1 MRKGLYERVI
11 DEGLSDALS
20 NTSFDTQREKLE
32 PGDSHTILAQHLSD
46 LIARALRS
54 LPKRDQI
61 EQQRALVNQII
72 ELLSSRD
79 KGGFIGARLTS
90 NVERLMAV
98 TDVGC
103 HLARPD
109 TPISETS
116 LLTGTRLDP
125 SLLSQIKQEMATADQ
140 VDILCS
146 FIKWGGIGLLQDAL
160 EEFTSRPGTRLRV
173 LTTSYM
179 GATDLKAVAFL
190 ASLPDTEV
198 KVSYD
203 VHRTR
208 LHAKA
213 YLFERHT
220 GFSTAYIGSANLS
233 RPALTEGLEWT
244 VKVTEHADRH
254 IWEKVRGTFETY
266 WRDGEFEAFE
276 EDRLRLALQ
285 EERGTATDGP
295 LPVFELRPYQFQEEV
310 LQALEEDRASKSA
323 PHRQL
328 VVAATGTG
336 KTMIAAFDYCRFSAM
351 HGGDRPPL
359 LVVAHRL
366 EILRQTMHTF
376 RAVLRDQNFGELLD
390 GMHEPTQ
397 SKHLFATVNTLHQRR
412 LPQQWDVKAFQYVV
426 IDETHRSAAASYR
439 GILDFLRPDVLLG
452 LTATPER
459 ADGEVVL
466 RYFDDRIV
474 SEIRLPDAINRRLV
488 VPFHYYGVSDVEG
501 INYSPLKW
509 ERGGFRTSEL
519 DNLVTGNDLRA
530 QHVVD
535 QCRKRLMDVHGV
547 CALGF
552 CVSVRHAEYM
562 ARFFERSGISAG
574 ALSADSPVA
583 YRSEIQQRL
592 RRREINFLFVVDLYN
607 EGVDIPEIDTVLFLR
622 PTESLTVFLQQLGRG
637 LRLTDEK
644 DYLTVLDFVG
654 QMHRKFRFDLRLK
667 ALSMNPGVDIRRELE
682 QGFPH
687 LPAGC
692 AVQLERVAKE
702 RVLRNIRDSL
712 LANESKLVRDIADFS
727 LDTGKPLTFAAFLE
741 HHRLTPEDIYR
752 RNTWS
757 ALCARAQVT
766 GEPFAPDNAVFAKW
780 LRRIS
785 HADDELRL
793 ARWHEWLSD
802 GEGNDPLIL
811 ALLSTLIRPLGLADP
826 QLLWDRLNENPAV
839 LAEARELVDWLM
851 ARPGVIRRPSSP
863 EGIWLVPHAR
873 YTRDEILSLSGDWTW
888 TSRPPVQAG
897 VRYLRKKQLDL
908 FFATIQKNEMHYSP
922 TTLYEDYAIS
932 DERFHWQSQST
943 TSETSPTGRR
953 YINHTSLGTMPLL
966 FVRSIAKAANY
977 SQPYYYLGSLEY
989 EHHEGSRPMS
999 ITWKLKQRMPARL
1012 VREFQTLAVA

>member
-11 DEGLSDALS
+11 DEALSDVLADS
-20 NTSFDTQREKLE
+20 GFDVLREKIE
-32 PGDSHTILAQHLSD
+32 PGDSHTILAQHLAD
-46 LIARALRS
+46 LIARTLRS

-61 EQQRALVNQII
+61 DQQRALVNQII

-79 KGGFIGARLTS
+79 KGGLIGARLTTS
-90 NVERLMAV
+90 VERLMAV
-98 TDVGC
+98 TDPGF

-140 VDILCS
+140 VDVLCS
-146 FIKWGGIGLLQDAL
+146 FIKWSGIGLLQDVL
-160 EEFTSRPGTRLRV
+160 EEFTSRPGTHLRV

-190 ASLPDTEV
+190 ASLPGTEV

-213 YLFERHT
+213 YLFERFT

-244 VKVTEHADRH
+244 VKLTEHADRH
-254 IWEKVRGTFETY
+254 IWEKVHGTFETY
-266 WRDGEFEAFE
+266 WRDGEFETFE

-285 EERGTATDGP
+285 EEKGTATDRP

-310 LQALEEDRASKSA
+310 LQALEDDRVSKSP

-336 KTMIAAFDYCRFSAM
+336 KTMIAAFDYRRFSAM
-351 HGGDRPPL
+351 HGGDRPSL

-390 GMHEPTQ
+390 GHHQPTQ
-397 SKHLFATVNTLHQRR
+397 SKHLFATVQTLHQRR
-412 LPQQWDVKAFQYVV
+412 LPQQWDGDAFQYVV
-426 IDETHRSAAASYR
+426 IDETHRSAAAGYR
-439 GILDFLRPDVLLG
+439 GILDFLTPDVLLG

-459 ADGEVVL
+459 ADGEDVL

-474 SEIRLPDAINRRLV
+474 SEIRLPDAINRRLI
-488 VPFHYYGVSDVEG
+488 VPFHYFGVSDVEG
-501 INYSPLKW
+501 VDYSALRW
-509 ERGGFRTSEL
+509 ERGGFRSSDL

-535 QCRKRLMDVHGV
+535 QCRKRLIDVHRV

-552 CVSVRHAEYM
+552 CVSVRHAKYM
-562 ARFFERSGISAG
+562 ARFFEKSGIAAG
-574 ALSADSPVA
+574 ALSADSPGA
-583 YRSEIQQRL
+583 YRQEIQQRL
-592 RRREINFLFVVDLYN
+592 RCREINFLFVVDLYN

-654 QMHRKFRFDLRLK
+654 RMHRKFMFDLRLK
-667 ALSMNPGVDIRRELE
+667 ALSTKPCADVRGELE

-702 RVLRNIRDSL
+702 RVLQNIRDSL
-712 LANESKLVRDIADFS
+712 LAGAPQLVRNIADFTS
-727 LDTGKPLTFAAFLE
+727 DTGKSLTLGAFIE
-741 HHRLTPEDIYR
+741 HYRMSPGDIYR
-752 RNTWS
+752 RATWS
-757 ALCARAQVT
+757 ALCARAEGR
-766 GEPFAPDNAVFAKW
+766 GEIHAPDKTLLSKW

-785 HADDELRL
+785 HADDEPRL
-793 ARWHEWLSD
+793 ARWGRWLRD
-802 GEGNDPLIL
+802 GVGDDPQVL
-811 ALLSTLIRPLGLADP
+811 ALLAPLITAFRLTDP
-826 QLLWDRLNENPAV
+826 RLIWDRLNQNKVV
-839 LAEARELVDWLM
+839 LEEARELVAWLM
-851 ARPGVIRRPSSP
+851 SRPGVIRKPFHP
-863 EGIWLVPHAR
+863 DTTPLVPHAR
-873 YTRDEILSLSGDWTW
+873 YTRDEILCLSGAWSWESQPTF
-888 TSRPPVQAG
+888 REG
-897 VRYLRKKQLDL
+897 VRYLEDKGLDL
-908 FFATIQKNEMHYSP
+908 FLATIQKNEKHYSP

-953 YINHTSLGTMPLL
+953 YINHKSLGTMPLL
-966 FVRSIAKAANY
+966 FVRSAAKVANY
-977 SQPYYYLGSLEY
+977 SQPYFYLGSLEY

-999 ITWKLKQRMPARL
+999 ITWKLEQRMPARL
-1012 VREFQTLAVA
+1012 VKEFQTLAVA